1 MILLLEYPL
10 FFWDLK
16 MKNKKRLAQ
25 ILLVFVTLI
34 WGATFIMVKDALN
47 DAGPFAFGTLRF
59 TIAGILTLV
68 IVNKSIFTLTKTEI
82 IGGLI
87 CGFCLFCGYAFQN
100 FGLMQTSASKSA
112 FITSVSVLMVPI
124 ILYLFN
130 IQKIKMKVWFAVVL
144 ATIGLYFLLDPRGG
158 MMNWGDI
165 LTFGCALGFAVHIIF
180 QGYYVKKNVRVLPFF
195 LVQAWVV
202 VGLSFI
208 NSLLF
213 EPIFAIWSPRLISAL
228 LVTGIAATFIAILL
242 MIWAQQILN
251 PSETAIIFSL
261 EPVFATVFA
270 IIFAGEILGLWGY
283 IGGGLIVLAV
293 AYGESG

>member
-1 MILLLEYPL
+1 
-10 FFWDLK
+10 

>member
-1 MILLLEYPL
+1 L
-10 FFWDLK
+10 
-16 MKNKKRLAQ
+16 KNKKYLAQ

-130 IQKIKMKVWFAVVL
+130 IQKVKMKVWFAVVL
-144 ATIGLYFLLDPRGG
+144 ATIGLYILLDPRGG
-158 MMNWGDI
+158 MINWGDI
-165 LTFGCALGFAVHIIF
+165 LTFGCAMGFAVHIIF

>member
-1 MILLLEYPL
+1 
-10 FFWDLK
+10 
-16 MKNKKRLAQ
+16 MKNRKQMAQ
-25 ILLVFVTLI
+25 ASLVLVTLI
-34 WGATFIMVKDALN
+34 WGVTFIMVKDALN
-47 DAGPFAFGTLRF
+47 DAGPFSFGALRF

-68 IVNKSIFTLTKTEI
+68 VVNKTIFTLTKTEI

-242 MIWAQQILN
+242 MIWAQKILN

>member
-1 MILLLEYPL
+1 
-10 FFWDLK
+10 

-68 IVNKSIFTLTKTEI
+68 IVNKSISTLTKTEI

-124 ILYLFN
+124 ILYLFI

-195 LVQAWVV
+195 LVQTWVV

-261 EPVFATVFA
+261 EPVFASLFAMVFA
-270 IIFAGEILGLWGY
+270 AEFLGMWGY
-283 IGGGLIVLAV
+283 FGGGLVVFGV
-293 AYGESG
+293 AFGESE

>member
-1 MILLLEYPL
+1 
-10 FFWDLK
+10 
-16 MKNKKRLAQ
+16 MKNKKHLAQ
-25 ILLVFVTLI
+25 ILLLFVTLI
-34 WGATFIMVKDALN
+34 WGVTFIMVKDALN
-47 DAGPFAFGTLRF
+47 DVGPFAFGTLRF
-59 TIAGILTLV
+59 TIAGILTLAV
-68 IVNKSIFTLTKTEI
+68 VNKTIFTLTKTEL
-82 IGGLI
+82 IGGLV
-87 CGFCLFCGYAFQN
+87 CGFFLFCGYAFQN
-100 FGLMQTSASKSA
+100 FGLTQTSASKSA

-124 ILYLFN
+124 ILFLFN
-130 IQKIKMKVWFAVVL
+130 IQKVKIKIWIAVVV

-158 MMNWGDI
+158 RMNWGDI

-180 QGYYVKKNVRVLPFF
+180 QGYYVKKKVRILPFF

-251 PSETAIIFSL
+251 PSETAIIFAM
-261 EPVFATVFA
+261 EPVFASLFAMVFA
-270 IIFAGEILGLWGY
+270 AEFLGMWGY
-283 IGGGLIVLAV
+283 FGGGLVVLAV
-293 AYGESG
+293 AFGESG

>member
-1 MILLLEYPL
+1 L
-10 FFWDLK
+10 
-16 MKNKKRLAQ
+16 KNKKYLAQ

-270 IIFAGEILGLWGY
+270 IIFAGEVLGLWGY

>member
-1 MILLLEYPL
+1 
-10 FFWDLK
+10 
-16 MKNKKRLAQ
+16 MKNKKYLAQ
-25 ILLVFVTLI
+25 ILLVLVTLI
-34 WGATFIMVKDALN
+34 WGATFIIVKDALN

-158 MMNWGDI
+158 MINWGDI
-165 LTFGCALGFAVHIIF
+165 LTFGCALGFAAHIIF
-180 QGYYVKKNVRVLPFF
+180 QGYYVKKNVRILPFF

>member
-1 MILLLEYPL
+1 
-10 FFWDLK
+10 

-130 IQKIKMKVWFAVVL
+130 IQKVEMKVWFAVVL
-144 ATIGLYFLLDPRGG
+144 ATIGLYILLDPRGG
-158 MMNWGDI
+158 MINWGDI
-165 LTFGCALGFAVHIIF
+165 LTFGCALGFAVHIIL
-180 QGYYVKKNVRVLPFF
+180 QGYYVKKKVRILPFF
-195 LVQAWVV
+195 LVQTWVV
-202 VGLSFI
+202 VGFSFF
-208 NSLLF
+208 NSLIF

-228 LVTGIAATFIAILL
+228 LVTGIAATFIAILI

-251 PSETAIIFSL
+251 PGETAIIFSL
-261 EPVFATVFA
+261 EPVFAALFAMVFA
-270 IIFAGEILGLWGY
+270 AEFLGMWGY
-283 IGGGLIVLAV
+283 LGGGLVVLAV
-293 AYGESG
+293 AFGESG

>member
-1 MILLLEYPL
+1 L
-10 FFWDLK
+10 
-16 MKNKKRLAQ
+16 KNKKYLAQ

-270 IIFAGEILGLWGY
+270 TIFAGEILGLWGY

>member
-1 MILLLEYPL
+1 
-10 FFWDLK
+10 

-34 WGATFIMVKDALN
+34 WGVTFIIVKDALN

-144 ATIGLYFLLDPRGG
+144 ATIGLYILLDPRGG
-158 MMNWGDI
+158 MINWGDI

-180 QGYYVKKNVRVLPFF
+180 QGYYVKKNVRILPFF

>member
-1 MILLLEYPL
+1 
-10 FFWDLK
+10 
-16 MKNKKRLAQ
+16 LAQ

-213 EPIFAIWSPRLISAL
+213 EPIFAIWSPRLIFAL

-261 EPVFATVFA
+261 EPVFATMFA

>member
-1 MILLLEYPL
+1 
-10 FFWDLK
+10 
-16 MKNKKRLAQ
+16 MKNEKYLAQ

-34 WGATFIMVKDALN
+34 WGATFIIVKDALN
-47 DAGPFAFGTLRF
+47 DAGPFAFATLRF

-100 FGLMQTSASKSA
+100 FGLIQTSASKSA

-130 IQKIKMKVWFAVVL
+130 IQKVKMKVWFAVVL
-144 ATIGLYFLLDPRGG
+144 ATIGLYILLDPRGG
-158 MMNWGDI
+158 MINWGDI
-165 LTFGCALGFAVHIIF
+165 LTFGCAIGFAFHIIF

-213 EPIFAIWSPRLISAL
+213 EPIFIIWSPRLISAL
-228 LVTGIAATFIAILL
+228 LVTGIAATFIALLL

-251 PSETAIIFSL
+251 PSETAIIFAM
-261 EPVFATVFA
+261 EPVFASLFA
-270 IIFAGEILGLWGY
+270 MIFAAEFLGMWGY
-283 IGGGLIVLAV
+283 FGGGLVVLAV
-293 AYGESG
+293 AFGESG

>member
-1 MILLLEYPL
+1 M
-10 FFWDLK
+10 
-16 MKNKKRLAQ
+16 AQ
-25 ILLVFVTLI
+25 VALVLVTLI
-34 WGATFIMVKDALN
+34 WGITFIMVKDALN
-47 DAGPFAFGTLRF
+47 DAGPFAFGALRF
-59 TIAGILTLV
+59 TIAGILTLIV
-68 IVNKSIFTLTKTEI
+68 VNKSIFTLTKTEL
-82 IGGLI
+82 IGGLV
-87 CGFCLFCGYAFQN
+87 CGFFLFCGYAFQN

-144 ATIGLYFLLDPRGG
+144 ATIGLYILLDPRGG
-158 MMNWGDI
+158 MINWGDI
-165 LTFGCALGFAVHIIF
+165 LTFGCAMGFAVHIIF

-195 LVQAWVV
+195 LVQALVV

-293 AYGESG
+293 AYGESW

>member
-1 MILLLEYPL
+1 L
-10 FFWDLK
+10 
-16 MKNKKRLAQ
+16 KNKKYLAQ

-130 IQKIKMKVWFAVVL
+130 IQKVKMKVWFAVVV
-144 ATIGLYFLLDPRGG
+144 AKIGLYFLLDPRGG

>member
-1 MILLLEYPL
+1 
-10 FFWDLK
+10 
-16 MKNKKRLAQ
+16 MKNKKYLAQ

-34 WGATFIMVKDALN
+34 WGATFIIVKDALN

-130 IQKIKMKVWFAVVL
+130 IQKVKMKVWFAVVL
-144 ATIGLYFLLDPRGG
+144 ATIGLYILLDPRGG
-158 MMNWGDI
+158 MINWGDI
-165 LTFGCALGFAVHIIF
+165 LTFGCAMGFAVHIIF

>member
-1 MILLLEYPL
+1 
-10 FFWDLK
+10 
-16 MKNKKRLAQ
+16 MKNKKYLAQ
-25 ILLVFVTLI
+25 ILLVFLSLI
-34 WGATFIMVKDALN
+34 WGATFIIVKDALN

-130 IQKIKMKVWFAVVL
+130 IQKVKMKVWFAVVL
-144 ATIGLYFLLDPRGG
+144 ATIGLYILLDPRGG
-158 MMNWGDI
+158 MINWGDI
-165 LTFGCALGFAVHIIF
+165 LTFGCAMGFAVHIIF
-180 QGYYVKKNVRVLPFF
+180 QGYYVKKNVRILHFF

-208 NSLLF
+208 NSLIF

>member
-1 MILLLEYPL
+1 
-10 FFWDLK
+10 

-270 IIFAGEILGLWGY
+270 IIFAGEVLGLWGY

>member
-1 MILLLEYPL
+1 
-10 FFWDLK
+10 
-16 MKNKKRLAQ
+16 MKNKKYLAQ

-34 WGATFIMVKDALN
+34 WGATFIIVKDALN
-47 DAGPFAFGTLRF
+47 DAGPVAFGTLRF

>member
-1 MILLLEYPL
+1 M
-10 FFWDLK
+10 
-16 MKNKKRLAQ
+16 AQ

-130 IQKIKMKVWFAVVL
+130 IQKVKMKVWFAVVL
-144 ATIGLYFLLDPRGG
+144 ATIGLYILLDPRGG
-158 MMNWGDI
+158 MINWGDI
-165 LTFGCALGFAVHIIF
+165 LTFGCALGFAVHIIL
-180 QGYYVKKNVRVLPFF
+180 QGYYVKKKVRILPFF
-195 LVQAWVV
+195 LVQTWVV
-202 VGLSFI
+202 VGFSFF
-208 NSLLF
+208 NSLIF

-228 LVTGIAATFIAILL
+228 LVTGIAATFIAILI

-251 PSETAIIFSL
+251 PGETAIIFSL
-261 EPVFATVFA
+261 EPVFAALFAMVFA
-270 IIFAGEILGLWGY
+270 AEFLGMWGY
-283 IGGGLIVLAV
+283 LGGGLVVLAV
-293 AYGESG
+293 AFGESE

>member
-1 MILLLEYPL
+1 
-10 FFWDLK
+10 

-34 WGATFIMVKDALN
+34 WGVTFIMVKDALN

-59 TIAGILTLV
+59 TIAGILTLAV
-68 IVNKSIFTLTKTEI
+68 VNKSIFTLTKTEV
-82 IGGLI
+82 IGGLV
-87 CGFCLFCGYAFQN
+87 CGFFLFGGYAFQN

-130 IQKIKMKVWFAVVL
+130 IQKVKIKVWIAVVV
-144 ATIGLYFLLDPRGG
+144 ATIGLYLLLDPRGG

-180 QGYYVKKNVRVLPFF
+180 QGYYVKKKVRILPFF
-195 LVQAWVV
+195 LVQAWIV

-208 NSLLF
+208 NSLIF
-213 EPIFAIWSPRLISAL
+213 EPIFAIWTPRLISAL

>member
-1 MILLLEYPL
+1 M
-10 FFWDLK
+10 
-16 MKNKKRLAQ
+16 AQ

-34 WGATFIMVKDALN
+34 WGATFIIVKDALN

-59 TIAGILTLV
+59 TIAGILTLAV
-68 IVNKSIFTLTKTEI
+68 VNKSIFTLTKTEV
-82 IGGLI
+82 IGGLV
-87 CGFCLFCGYAFQN
+87 CGFFLFNGYAFQN
-100 FGLMQTSASKSA
+100 FGLMHTSASKSA

-158 MMNWGDI
+158 MINWGDI

-180 QGYYVKKNVRVLPFF
+180 QGYYVKKNVRILPFF

-228 LVTGIAATFIAILL
+228 LVTGIAASFIAILL

-293 AYGESG
+293 AYGESE

>member
-1 MILLLEYPL
+1 L
-10 FFWDLK
+10 
-16 MKNKKRLAQ
+16 KNKKYLAQ

-130 IQKIKMKVWFAVVL
+130 IQKVKMKVWFAVVL

-165 LTFGCALGFAVHIIF
+165 FTFGCALGFAVHIIF
-180 QGYYVKKNVRVLPFF
+180 QGYYVKKKVRILPFF

>member
-1 MILLLEYPL
+1 M
-10 FFWDLK
+10 
-16 MKNKKRLAQ
+16 AQ
-25 ILLVFVTLI
+25 IALVLVTLI
-34 WGATFIMVKDALN
+34 WGITFIMVKDALN

-130 IQKIKMKVWFAVVL
+130 IQKVKMKVWFAVVL
-144 ATIGLYFLLDPRGG
+144 ATIGLYILLDPRGG
-158 MMNWGDI
+158 MINWGDI
-165 LTFGCALGFAVHIIF
+165 LTFGCAMGFAVHIIF

-251 PSETAIIFSL
+251 PSETAIIFAM
-261 EPVFATVFA
+261 EPVFASLFAMVFA
-270 IIFAGEILGLWGY
+270 AEFLGMWGY
-283 IGGGLIVLAV
+283 FGGGLVVLAV
-293 AYGESG
+293 AYGESE

>member
-1 MILLLEYPL
+1 
-10 FFWDLK
+10 
-16 MKNKKRLAQ
+16 MKNKKYLAQ

-180 QGYYVKKNVRVLPFF
+180 QGYYVKKNVRILPFF

>member
-1 MILLLEYPL
+1 L
-10 FFWDLK
+10 
-16 MKNKKRLAQ
+16 KNKKYLAQ

-180 QGYYVKKNVRVLPFF
+180 QGYYVKKNVRILPFF

-202 VGLSFI
+202 VALSFI

-213 EPIFAIWSPRLISAL
+213 EPIFAIWTTRLISAL

-261 EPVFATVFA
+261 EPVFAALFA
-270 IIFAGEILGLWGY
+270 TIFAGEFLGLWGY

>member
-1 MILLLEYPL
+1 
-10 FFWDLK
+10 
-16 MKNKKRLAQ
+16 MKNKKRSAQ

-34 WGATFIMVKDALN
+34 WGVTFIMVKDALN

-59 TIAGILTLV
+59 TIAGILTLAV
-68 IVNKSIFTLTKTEI
+68 VNKSIFTLTKTEF
-82 IGGLI
+82 IGGLV
-87 CGFCLFCGYAFQN
+87 CGFFLFGGYAFQN

-112 FITSVSVLMVPI
+112 FITSVSVLIVPI

-130 IQKIKMKVWFAVVL
+130 IQKVKIKVWIAVVV
-144 ATIGLYFLLDPRGG
+144 ATIGLYLLLDPRGG

-180 QGYYVKKNVRVLPFF
+180 QGYYVKKKVRILPFF
-195 LVQAWVV
+195 LVQAWIV

-208 NSLLF
+208 NSLIF

-228 LVTGIAATFIAILL
+228 LVTGIAATFIAILI

-261 EPVFATVFA
+261 EPVFASFFA
-270 IIFAGEILGLWGY
+270 IIFAGEVLGLWGY
-283 IGGGLIVLAV
+283 LGGGLVVLAV

>member
-1 MILLLEYPL
+1 
-10 FFWDLK
+10 
-16 MKNKKRLAQ
+16 
-25 ILLVFVTLI
+25 
-34 WGATFIMVKDALN
+34 
-47 DAGPFAFGTLRF
+47 
-59 TIAGILTLV
+59 
-68 IVNKSIFTLTKTEI
+68 
-82 IGGLI
+82 
-87 CGFCLFCGYAFQN
+87 
-100 FGLMQTSASKSA
+100 
-112 FITSVSVLMVPI
+112 
-124 ILYLFN
+124 
-130 IQKIKMKVWFAVVL
+130 
-144 ATIGLYFLLDPRGG
+144 
-158 MMNWGDI
+158 MNCGDI

-293 AYGESG
+293 AYGESE

>member
-1 MILLLEYPL
+1 
-10 FFWDLK
+10 
-16 MKNKKRLAQ
+16 LAQ

>member
-1 MILLLEYPL
+1 
-10 FFWDLK
+10 

-130 IQKIKMKVWFAVVL
+130 IQKVKMKVWFAVVL

-251 PSETAIIFSL
+251 HSETAIIFSL

>member
-1 MILLLEYPL
+1 
-10 FFWDLK
+10 

-34 WGATFIMVKDALN
+34 WGATFILVKDALN

-130 IQKIKMKVWFAVVL
+130 IQKIKIKVWFAVVL

-270 IIFAGEILGLWGY
+270 IIFAGEVLGLWGY

>member
-1 MILLLEYPL
+1 
-10 FFWDLK
+10 
-16 MKNKKRLAQ
+16 MKNKKYLAQ

-34 WGATFIMVKDALN
+34 WGATFIIVKDALN

-59 TIAGILTLV
+59 TIAGILTLAV
-68 IVNKSIFTLTKTEI
+68 VNKSIFTLTKTEVT
-82 IGGLI
+82 GGLV

-130 IQKIKMKVWFAVVL
+130 IQKVKMKVWFAVVL
-144 ATIGLYFLLDPRGG
+144 ATIGLYILLDPRGG
-158 MMNWGDI
+158 MINWGDI
-165 LTFGCALGFAVHIIF
+165 LTFGCAMGFAVHIIF

>member
-1 MILLLEYPL
+1 
-10 FFWDLK
+10 

-34 WGATFIMVKDALN
+34 WGVTFIMVKDALN

-59 TIAGILTLV
+59 TIAGILTLAV
-68 IVNKSIFTLTKTEI
+68 VNKSIFTLTKTEVV
-82 IGGLI
+82 GGLV
-87 CGFCLFCGYAFQN
+87 CGFFLFGGYAFQN
-100 FGLMQTSASKSA
+100 FGLIQTSASKSA

-124 ILYLFN
+124 ILLLFN
-130 IQKIKMKVWFAVVL
+130 IQKVKIKVWIAVVV

-158 MMNWGDI
+158 RMNWGDI

-180 QGYYVKKNVRVLPFF
+180 QGYYVKKNVRILPFF

-251 PSETAIIFSL
+251 PSETAIIFAL
-261 EPVFATVFA
+261 EPVFAALFA
-270 IIFAGEILGLWGY
+270 TIFAGEFLGLWGY